1 MARSRKVPF
10 QETVVLPLR
19 GITTLQE
26 NDQVLE
32 SVTIRAMTTAEERLR
47 LSSTNG
53 SMVIPNIIKSC
64 IIDPEDVD
72 VMNMNMIDI
81 NYIMYRL
88 RALTYGSDYTVDV
101 PCKNDRRYVSVTVNL
116 NDISVENA
124 PEGFTGEFE
133 LPALPVSGDV
143 LTCKI
148 TSPKDIQKTEKECL
162 RILNKFPDYVG
173 DPELII
179 KWVYRITKINGD
191 EAETAKTRSYIETMH
206 ARDFAFLE
214 DKYEE
219 IAEKYG
225 MNLDMLEICPVCGE
239 TLEFRLPVTAEFFR
253 PRY

>member
-1 MARSRKVPF
+1 MPRSRKVPF
-10 QETVVLPLR
+10 QETITLPLK

-26 NDQVLE
+26 NEQVIE
-32 SVTIRAMTTAEERLR
+32 SITIRAMTTVEEKLR

-53 SMVIPNIIKSC
+53 SMIIPNIIKSC
-64 IIDPEDVD
+64 IIDPENVD
-72 VMNMNMIDI
+72 VMNMNMIDV

-88 RALTYGSDYTVDV
+88 RALTYGSDYTVDA
-101 PCKNDRRYVSVTVNL
+101 PCANERRYVSVTVNL
-116 NDISVENA
+116 NDINVEYA

-133 LPALPVSGDV
+133 LPSLPVSNDV
-143 LTCKI
+143 ITCKV
-148 TSPKDIQKTEKECL
+148 TSPRDLQKTEKECQ
-162 RILNKFPDYVG
+162 RILNKFPEYVG

-191 EAETAKTRSYIETMH
+191 DVDTTKIRAYIETMH

-214 DKYEE
+214 DKYEKE
-219 IAEKYG
+219 LSKYG
-225 MNLDMLEICPVCGE
+225 MDLNMMEVCPKCGE

>member
-1 MARSRKVPF
+1 MARSRKIPF
-10 QETVVLPLR
+10 QEVVTLPLK

-26 NDQVLE
+26 NEQVIE

-53 SMVIPNIIKSC
+53 SMIIPNIIKSC
-64 IIDPEDVD
+64 IIDPENVD
-72 VMNMNMIDI
+72 VMNMNMIDV

-101 PCKNDRRYVSVTVNL
+101 PCTNERRYVSVTVNL
-116 NDISVENA
+116 NDINVEYA

-133 LPALPVSGDV
+133 LPAFPVSGDV
-143 LTCKI
+143 VTCKV
-148 TSPKDIQKTEKECL
+148 TSPRDIQKTEKECQ
-162 RILNKFPDYVG
+162 RILNKFPEYVG

-191 EAETAKTRSYIETMH
+191 DIDTAKVRSYIETMH

-219 IAEKYG
+219 EVSKYG
-225 MNLDMLEICPVCGE
+225 MDLNMIETCPKCGE

-253 PRY
+253 PKY